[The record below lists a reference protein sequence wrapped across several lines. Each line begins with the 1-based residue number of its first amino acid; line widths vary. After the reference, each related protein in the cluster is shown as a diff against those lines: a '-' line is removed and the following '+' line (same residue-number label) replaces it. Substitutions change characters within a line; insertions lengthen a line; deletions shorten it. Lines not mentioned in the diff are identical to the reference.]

1 MKYKFE
7 ETEDEKYGGLE
18 ANNLKEAMDY
28 FQMEQIIEI
37 KSKTDEDLN
46 DKLESDHHNT
56 VRVNGKNMIRAIKM
70 PNRDWHKLN
79 QIIK

>member
-18 ANNLKEAMDY
+18 ADNLKEAMDY
-28 FQMEQIIEI
+28 FQLEQIVEI

-46 DKLESDHHNT
+46 DKIESDYYNT
-56 VRVNGKNMIRAIKM
+56 YRINGKYRTRTLRMSNK
-70 PNRDWHKLN
+70 DWHKLN
-79 QIIK
+79 QITK

>member
-46 DKLESDHHNT
+46 DKIESDYHNT
-56 VRVNGKNMIRAIKM
+56 YRINGKYKTRTLRMSNK
-70 PNRDWHKLN
+70 DWHKLN
-79 QIIK
+79 NIVT